1 MDQSF
6 SVENFTVKTDNHNIR
21 VSQAFIYILEINR
34 DLEDTTGVDLISAA
48 TAGVDS
54 YGAVKIV
61 QTLGMRGRAYVKAN
75 QGKYYL
81 VLKGPGGQRPHLPGT
96 RYLITNPKV
105 AHIAVSPR
113 SLSAGAARMTGIAI
127 LAYTSLRIVEFI
139 LSDQDARLTT
149 LLGTI
154 AADIIKFTLAASV
167 GFLAGAAVGAL
178 TTIAAGPLIAT
189 IFVGVVASIAINRID
204 REFGLSKKIILAL
217 EAAVT
222 KSRQP
227 FEIIGKEVHQWERSY
242 IQRNINNATR
252 FR

>member
-1 MDQSF
+1 
-6 SVENFTVKTDNHNIR
+6 
-21 VSQAFIYILEINR
+21 
-34 DLEDTTGVDLISAA
+34 
-48 TAGVDS
+48 
-54 YGAVKIV
+54 
-61 QTLGMRGRAYVKAN
+61 
-75 QGKYYL
+75 
-81 VLKGPGGQRPHLPGT
+81 
-96 RYLITNPKV
+96 
-105 AHIAVSPR
+105 
-113 SLSAGAARMTGIAI
+113 
-127 LAYTSLRIVEFI
+127 
-139 LSDQDARLTT
+139 
-149 LLGTI
+149 
-154 AADIIKFTLAASV
+154 V